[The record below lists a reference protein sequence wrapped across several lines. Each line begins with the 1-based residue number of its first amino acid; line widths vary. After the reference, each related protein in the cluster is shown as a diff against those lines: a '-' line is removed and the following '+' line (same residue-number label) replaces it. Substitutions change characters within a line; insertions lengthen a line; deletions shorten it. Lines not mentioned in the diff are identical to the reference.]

1 VELLQ
6 ACLLALQRLAEHHA
20 TLGEYEDAIRYY
32 QQVLEKDSYQ
42 ESAYREIMRCQA
54 LMGER
59 SSALQAYHQLA
70 EFLENELGVA
80 PAPETTTVYEQILQG
95 KIAPH

>member
-1 VELLQ
+1 
-6 ACLLALQRLAEHHA
+6 
-20 TLGEYEDAIRYY
+20 
-32 QQVLEKDSYQ
+32 
-42 ESAYREIMRCQA
+42 MRCQA

-59 SSALQAYHQLA
+59 SSALQGYHQLA